1 MSERITVVRHA
12 SEAGGWEMTRRAPH
26 PVLRGAVGGYT
37 GYREDMRAPLARR
50 EAPGAVVPL
59 IISFGAPITVT
70 SPGAAPRRLTSFT
83 GGLSDGPALTEHDGR
98 QHGVQVDLTP
108 LGAYRLFGRP
118 MRDLAN
124 DTVDLAEVLGP
135 AAGELA
141 DRLAAA
147 PSWAARFALL
157 DDALAPRLLAGP
169 EPSPEVVWTWR
180 RLVRTSGRVRVA
192 DLARD
197 VARSPRHLV
206 NRFGEQVGLPPKTVA
221 RTLRFRRA
229 AALVLRGVALADV
242 AYRCGYVDQPHL
254 NREFR
259 VLAGCTPTAYRAA
272 ALPDA
277 GGIGA

>member
-1 MSERITVVRHA
+1 MAEGIAVERHV
-12 SEAGGWEMTRRAPH
+12 GGDGAWEMARRVPH

-37 GYREDMRAPLARR
+37 GYWEETPAPLRRR

-70 SPGAAPRRLTSFT
+70 NAGAAPRRLTSFT

-124 DTVDLAEVLGP
+124 ETVDLAEMLGP

-141 DRLAAA
+141 GRLAAE
-147 PSWAARFALL
+147 PDWAGRFALL
-157 DDALAPRLLAGP
+157 DDALARRIVAGP
-169 EPSPEVVWTWR
+169 EPCAEVTWTWR
-180 RLVRTSGRVRVA
+180 RLVRTAGRVRIA

-197 VARSPRHLV
+197 VGRSPRYLV
-206 NRFGEQVGLPPKTVA
+206 NRFDEQVGLPPKTVA

-229 AALVLRGVALADV
+229 AELVLRGVPPADV

-259 VLAGCTPTAYRAA
+259 ALAGCTPTAYRAA
-272 ALPDA
+272 ALPDD